1 MDCMS
6 RNCGRVARMFVN
18 TEKSG
23 LGGFTKQTA
32 GGRIDGTMGQRIVKI
47 LAAWFMGRPRS
58 TERLYSSS
66 IKYVYTIELVEF
78 TVCYTSESYT
88 SYKFHSRYIHT
99 YIYLFLS
106 SPFFFYNLLIKQ
118 IISCQIERV
127 FFFFFLIKHW
137 RLKKF
142 IFQLFKWNSFIRSEG
157 DYQSEF
163 L

>member
-1 MDCMS
+1 MMDRMN
-6 RNCGRVARMFVN
+6 RNCGCVARMFVN

-32 GGRIDGTMGQRIVKI
+32 GGRIDGTMGWRIVKI

-66 IKYVYTIELVEF
+66 IKYVCTIELVEF

-99 YIYLFLS
+99 YIYLFLPS
-106 SPFFFYNLLIKQ
+106 LFFF
-118 IISCQIERV
+118 
-127 FFFFFLIKHW
+127 FFFFFLQSLNQANYIVSYWTGILFFLIKHW
-137 RLKKF
+137 RLKK
-142 IFQLFKWNSFIRSEG
+142 
-157 DYQSEF
+157 
-163 L
+163 

>member
-1 MDCMS
+1 MMDCMN

-66 IKYVYTIELVEF
+66 IKYVCTIELVEF

-106 SPFFFYNLLIKQ
+106 SHFFFYNLLIEQ
-118 IISCQIERV
+118 IISRQIERV
-127 FFFFFLIKHW
+127 FFFFNKTLT
-137 RLKKF
+137 LKEIYF
-142 IFQLFKWNSFIRSEG
+142 STI
-157 DYQSEF
+157 
-163 L
+163 

>member
-1 MDCMS
+1 MDRMN
-6 RNCGRVARMFVN
+6 RNCGCVARMFVN

-32 GGRIDGTMGQRIVKI
+32 GGRIDGTMGRRIVKI

-66 IKYVYTIELVEF
+66 IKYVCTIELVEF

-99 YIYLFLS
+99 YIYLFLPS
-106 SPFFFYNLLIKQ
+106 LFFFFFFFYNLLIKQ
-118 IISCQIERV
+118 IISCHIERV
-127 FFFFFLIKHW
+127 FFFFKKKNW
-137 RLKKF
+137 RLKKL
-142 IFQLFKWNSFIRSEG
+142 IFQLFK
-157 DYQSEF
+157 
-163 L
+163 

>member
-88 SYKFHSRYIHT
+88 SYKFHSRCIHT

-127 FFFFFLIKHW
+127 FFFFLIKHW

>member
-32 GGRIDGTMGQRIVKI
+32 RGRIDGTMGQRIVKI

-106 SPFFFYNLLIKQ
+106 SPFFFLQSLNQTNHIV
-118 IISCQIERV
+118 SDWTGV
-127 FFFFFLIKHW
+127 FFFLIKHW

-142 IFQLFKWNSFIRSEG
+142 IFQLFKWNSFIRSEC

>member
-127 FFFFFLIKHW
+127 FFFFF
-137 RLKKF
+137 
-142 IFQLFKWNSFIRSEG
+142 
-157 DYQSEF
+157 
-163 L
+163 

>member
-1 MDCMS
+1 MDCMN
-6 RNCGRVARMFVN
+6 RNCGCVARMFVN

-32 GGRIDGTMGQRIVKI
+32 GGRIDGTMGRRIVKI

-66 IKYVYTIELVEF
+66 IKYVCTIELVEF

-106 SPFFFYNLLIKQ
+106 SLFFF
-118 IISCQIERV
+118 
-127 FFFFFLIKHW
+127 FFFLQSLNQANYIVSYWTGILFFLIKHW
-137 RLKKF
+137 RLKKL
-142 IFQLFKWNSFIRSEG
+142 IFQLFK
-157 DYQSEF
+157 
-163 L
+163 

>member
-1 MDCMS
+1 MDRMN
-6 RNCGRVARMFVN
+6 RNCGCVARMFVN

-32 GGRIDGTMGQRIVKI
+32 GGRIDGTMGRRIVKI

-66 IKYVYTIELVEF
+66 IKYVCTIELVEF

-106 SPFFFYNLLIKQ
+106 SLFFFFFFYNLLIKQ
-118 IISCQIERV
+118 IISCHIERV
-127 FFFFFLIKHW
+127 FFFFFDKTLT
-137 RLKKF
+137 LKEIDF
-142 IFQLFKWNSFIRSEG
+142 SII
-157 DYQSEF
+157 
-163 L
+163 

>member
-1 MDCMS
+1 MMDRMN
-6 RNCGRVARMFVN
+6 RNCGCVARMFVN

-32 GGRIDGTMGQRIVKI
+32 GGRIDGTMGRRIVKI

-66 IKYVYTIELVEF
+66 IKYVCTIELVEF

-99 YIYLFLS
+99 YIYLFLPS
-106 SPFFFYNLLIKQ
+106 LFFF
-118 IISCQIERV
+118 
-127 FFFFFLIKHW
+127 FFFFLQSLNQANYIVSYWTGILFFLIKHW
-137 RLKKF
+137 RLKK
-142 IFQLFKWNSFIRSEG
+142 
-157 DYQSEF
+157 
-163 L
+163 

>member
-88 SYKFHSRYIHT
+88 SYKFHSRCIHT

-127 FFFFFLIKHW
+127 FFFFFNKTLT
-137 RLKKF
+137 LKEIYF
-142 IFQLFKWNSFIRSEG
+142 STI
-157 DYQSEF
+157 
-163 L
+163 

>member
-88 SYKFHSRYIHT
+88 SYKFHSRCIHT

-106 SPFFFYNLLIKQ
+106 SPFFFFYNLLIKQ

-127 FFFFFLIKHW
+127 FFFFLIKHW

>member
-1 MDCMS
+1 MDCMN
-6 RNCGRVARMFVN
+6 RNCGCVARMFVN

-32 GGRIDGTMGQRIVKI
+32 GGRIDGTMGWRIVKI

-66 IKYVYTIELVEF
+66 IKYVCTIELVEF

-106 SPFFFYNLLIKQ
+106 SLFFFFFFYNLLIKQ
-118 IISCQIERV
+118 IISCHIERV
-127 FFFFFLIKHW
+127 FFFFFDKTLT
-137 RLKKF
+137 LKEIDF
-142 IFQLFKWNSFIRSEG
+142 SII
-157 DYQSEF
+157 
-163 L
+163 

>member
-88 SYKFHSRYIHT
+88 SYKFHSRCIHT

-127 FFFFFLIKHW
+127 FFFFFFNKTLT
-137 RLKKF
+137 LKEIYF
-142 IFQLFKWNSFIRSEG
+142 STI
-157 DYQSEF
+157 
-163 L
+163 